1 MRFSL
6 LFRIEN
12 RKREGDRIF
21 SCTAHA
27 HDNKCYHCIF
37 FFLQQNGLSH
47 FDELVP
53 RSQDDLFGTLER
65 DANEEI

>member
-1 MRFSL
+1 MRIGKGKETGYFPVL
-6 LFRIEN
+6 LMLTTTNATIV
-12 RKREGDRIF
+12 
-21 SCTAHA
+21 S
-27 HDNKCYHCIF
+27 